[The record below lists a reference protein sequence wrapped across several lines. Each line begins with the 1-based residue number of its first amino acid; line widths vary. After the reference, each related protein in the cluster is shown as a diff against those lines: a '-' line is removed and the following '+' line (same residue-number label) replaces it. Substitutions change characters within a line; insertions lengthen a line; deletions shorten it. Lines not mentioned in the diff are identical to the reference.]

1 MGFFVAHLANVRTTL
16 TSSNDFKTRYFRN
29 IVDAPRYIGNAD
41 LQMEMVMNEIGK
53 SAKKH
58 EEGLPHHDKVQA
70 IQPLANSELVRRLKG
85 GEGGL
90 LSWSVV

>member
-1 MGFFVAHLANVRTTL
+1 
-16 TSSNDFKTRYFRN
+16 
-29 IVDAPRYIGNAD
+29 
-41 LQMEMVMNEIGK
+41 MEMVMNEIGK

-85 GEGGL
+85 GGRGAFEL
-90 LSWSVV
+90 V